1 MKISSKTYDVLKSI
15 ALIWLPA
22 ISALYVGLAQVWG
35 SELFPF
41 AEQIAGTI
49 ALVVTFMGAVL
60 QISSKNYWAEQ
71 NPLKGSDI
79 ENLEDGGRG

>member
-1 MKISSKTYDVLKSI
+1 MKISSKTYDILKSI

-35 SELFPF
+35 SEMFPF

-49 ALVVTFMGAVL
+49 ALIVTFMGAVL
-60 QISSKNYWAEQ
+60 QISSKNYWEEQ
-71 NPLKGSDI
+71 KPMRGSDI
-79 ENLEDGGRG
+79 EDGGLG